1 MDWTVHLEF
10 PVGTEIWVLV
20 VESNDEPEGDK
31 TICHVVDP
39 STAVGL
45 IAKGPTD
52 GMDDLARLMFTG
64 IDAPDFLE
72 TKSIRLGVTA
82 VAQIEA
88 SDDFF
93 GERAVCAF
101 REKSD
106 TSTELHAGL
115 KGVLH
120 ATLTIETDLI
130 GADTKD
136 ARETRSV
143 DETSA
148 CKARIDL
155 DAQFVS
161 DGAEPGGE
169 LGERGDVCAKF
180 GHLWRLGDGE

>member
-120 ATLTIETDLI
+120 ATLTIKTDLV
-130 GADTKD
+130 GTHAED
-136 ARETRSV
+136 SGSMGGV
-143 DETSA
+143 DETSTGET
-148 CKARIDL
+148 RVDL
-155 DAQFVS
+155 DTQFVS
-161 DGAEPGGE
+161 DGA
-169 LGERGDVCAKF
+169 
-180 GHLWRLGDGE
+180 